1 LLYESLVL
9 TWQKAVDLSEYV
21 TIWTITLS
29 MTIIGFMEGTSLP
42 SLPPSLPPFHTSSHF
57 HLGAVLLYESL
68 VLLPWQKAVDLREYF
83 TI

>member
-42 SLPPSLPPFHTSSHF
+42 SLPSSLSSSHL

-68 VLLPWQKAVDLREYF
+68 MLLPWQKAVDLSEYV